1 MANTRL
7 NEFNQEIGYAIDD
20 WEGRD
25 APQKVLLTGE
35 FCEVQPINAEK
46 HALQLF
52 ESFKVSGNKIWTY
65 VPIGPYESLE
75 NYKEF
80 LDQCA
85 QRNDEIHFAIVD
97 KTTGHAVGTIALI
110 SVNPLNG
117 SAEAGYVI
125 YSSKLKRTP
134 IATEAQYLLMK
145 YVFDDLKYRRYEWR
159 CDSLN
164 RPSRTAA
171 ERLGF
176 KFEGTFRQ
184 VVVIKGRNR
193 DTTWLSII
201 DKEWTLCKQAFE
213 RWLSPDN
220 FQDGVQKRSL
230 SDIRKL
236 CQKESA
242 C

>member
-1 MANTRL
+1 MANTRF
-7 NEFNQEIGYAIDD
+7 NEFNQEIGYAIDG

-25 APQKVLLTGE
+25 APQKVTLTGK
-35 FCEVQPINAEK
+35 FCEVQPIDAEK

-52 ESFKVSGNKIWTY
+52 ENFKVSGDQIWTY
-65 VPIGPYESLE
+65 VPIGPFKNVES
-75 NYKEF
+75 YKEF
-80 LDQCA
+80 LEQCDQKS
-85 QRNDEIHFAIVD
+85 DETHFAIVD
-97 KTTGHAVGTIALI
+97 KITGHAVGQIALI
-110 SVNPLNG
+110 SVDPLNG

-125 YSSKLKRTP
+125 YSSRLKQTP

-145 YVFDDLKYRRYEWR
+145 YVFEDLKYRRYQWR

-164 RPSRTAA
+164 KPSRAAA

-176 KFEGTFRQ
+176 KFEGTFRKA
-184 VVVIKGRNR
+184 VVIKGRNR

-201 DKEWTLCKQAFE
+201 EEEWPLCKQAFE
-213 RWLSPDN
+213 AWLSPDN

-230 SDIRKL
+230 SDIRKQ
-236 CQKESA
+236 CEKESA

>member
-7 NEFNQEIGYAIDD
+7 NEFDQEIGYAIDD

-25 APQKVLLTGE
+25 APGKVVLTGE
-35 FCEVQPINAEK
+35 FCQVEPINAEK
-46 HALQLF
+46 HGLQLF
-52 ESFKVSGNKIWTY
+52 ESFKVIGDKIWTY

-75 NYKEF
+75 SYKEF
-80 LDQCA
+80 LEECA
-85 QRNDEIHFAIVD
+85 RRDDEIHFAIVD
-97 KTTGHAVGTIALI
+97 KTTGDAVGTIAFI
-110 SVNPLNG
+110 SVNPQNG

-125 YSSKLKRTP
+125 YSSRLRQTP
-134 IATEAQYLLMK
+134 MATEAQYLLMK
-145 YVFDDLKYRRYEWR
+145 YIFDDLKYRRYEWR

-164 RPSRTAA
+164 KPSRAAA

-184 VVVIKGRNR
+184 VVVMKGRNR
-193 DTTWLSII
+193 DTTWLSIT
-201 DKEWTLCKQAFE
+201 DKEWPLCKKALE
-213 RWLSPDN
+213 IWLSTNN

-236 CQKESA
+236 CEKESA
-242 C
+242 Y